1 MVAVYTVDDAK
12 VVGDPDQV
20 TVPVYPFEAVT
31 VFTGVVP
38 VTGAVTP
45 PIANTE
51 IDVGAVPN
59 ARIGRK

>member
-1 MVAVYTVDDAK
+1 MVDEAK

-20 TVPVYPFEAVT
+20 TVPVYPFAAVT
-31 VFTGVVP
+31 VDTGVAP
-38 VTGAVTP
+38 LTGAVTP